1 MLLQALLVLVKKV
14 PQKEGK
20 LLIIGTSSAGDL
32 LSELEIGRAFDIRVN
47 IPELTKKDDIEV
59 KL

>member
-1 MLLQALLVLVKKV
+1 VKKV